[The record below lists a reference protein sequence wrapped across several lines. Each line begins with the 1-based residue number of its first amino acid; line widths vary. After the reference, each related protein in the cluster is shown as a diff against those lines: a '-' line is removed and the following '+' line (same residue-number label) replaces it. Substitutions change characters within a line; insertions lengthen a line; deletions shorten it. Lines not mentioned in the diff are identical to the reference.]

1 MEKKYIIAL
10 DQGTTSSRAIL
21 FDKYGNVVSSAQKEF
36 TQFYPKP
43 SWVEHNPME
52 IWGSQS
58 GVLREVLETS
68 SVRPDEIAAIG
79 ITNQRET
86 TIVWDKNTGKPIYN
100 AIVWQCRRTAD
111 ICDRLKEKG
120 LEPIIKEK
128 TGLIVDAYFSATKIN
143 WILENVEGARE
154 KAENGELLFGT
165 VDTWLIWNLTRGKVH
180 ITDYSNASRT
190 MLYNIKELKWDEDIL
205 NELNIPKSM
214 LPQVRP
220 SSEIYGYTDGE
231 MLAGLIILSPIFI
244 VVAILVRTKLGSP
257 IFFTQDRVGKDGKVF
272 KMIKFRSMLDS
283 TNKWGELLEDE
294 ERLTPFGK
302 KLRSTSLDELP
313 ELINV
318 LKGDMSLVGPR
329 PLLVEYI
336 PLYSE
341 HQFRRHEVRPGITG
355 WAQVNGRNSIDW
367 TTRLNLDVDYV
378 DSSNVILDIKILF
391 LTILKVIK
399 KDGISQENHTTM
411 EKFTGNN

>member
-1 MEKKYIIAL
+1 MRLQQLIKRSIDII
-10 DQGTTSSRAIL
+10 
-21 FDKYGNVVSSAQKEF
+21 
-36 TQFYPKP
+36 
-43 SWVEHNPME
+43 
-52 IWGSQS
+52 GS
-58 GVLREVLETS
+58 
-68 SVRPDEIAAIG
+68 
-79 ITNQRET
+79 
-86 TIVWDKNTGKPIYN
+86 
-100 AIVWQCRRTAD
+100 
-111 ICDRLKEKG
+111 
-120 LEPIIKEK
+120 
-128 TGLIVDAYFSATKIN
+128 
-143 WILENVEGARE
+143 
-154 KAENGELLFGT
+154 
-165 VDTWLIWNLTRGKVH
+165 
-180 ITDYSNASRT
+180 
-190 MLYNIKELKWDEDIL
+190 
-205 NELNIPKSM
+205 
-214 LPQVRP
+214 
-220 SSEIYGYTDGE
+220 
-231 MLAGLIILSPIFI
+231 LAGLIILSPIFI
-244 VVAILVRTKLGSP
+244 IVAILVRTKLGSP

-399 KDGISQENHTTM
+399 KDGISQENHATM